1 MSIYK
6 EPNDYGNIYEFM
18 DQYRDNIHQGRIE
31 DGLMMKDVYD
41 FILEVTALEFR
52 HITIQLRRL
61 YTYLLKYK
69 YQPIKQTKSWIDII
83 RDTRLEID
91 EALNNNFLKNK
102 IDQNYQKTVFL
113 NARKDAIAETQL
125 SKYLFPESITKEYKL
140 YLISDSEYIESYLRK
155 YACSM
160 EAKKE
165 LDL

>member
-6 EPNDYGNIYEFM
+6 EPDYGNIHKFM
-18 DQYRDNIHQGRIE
+18 DQYCDNICQGKIE
-31 DGLMMKDVYD
+31 EEFMMKAVCD
-41 FILEVTALEFR
+41 FILEMSSLEFR

-83 RDTRLEID
+83 RNTRLEID
-91 EALNNNFLKNK
+91 EALSNNFLKNK

-113 NARKDAIAETQL
+113 NARKDAIAETKL
-125 SKYLFPESITKEYKL
+125 SKYLFPESITNEYKL